1 MIWIIGFLIKVNS
14 TPCSKI
20 CLDVPFFMKEIKV
33 LVNQYGAL
41 IFFCV
46 RLMSI
51 YSVSTEKTYR
61 IHTLLH
67 IIYVYT
73 YRYTAVI
80 PLWNNKVWNNDQAKI
95 LIHVVLKII
104 YSFVWFG
111 GHLYLSFSIKK
122 SCRFW

>member
-1 MIWIIGFLIKVNS
+1 MFL
-14 TPCSKI
+14 
-20 CLDVPFFMKEIKV
+20 FFMKEIKV

-80 PLWNNKVWNNDQAKI
+80 PL
-95 LIHVVLKII
+95 
-104 YSFVWFG
+104 
-111 GHLYLSFSIKK
+111 
-122 SCRFW
+122 